1 MTQLQSWDGSITD
14 WYEKN
19 LGLRGGYSRKI
30 HRAYSSSIPNSE
42 YVQELPYGLRIVA
55 RSGKRL
61 SAPIKIESHYNHPYG
76 NPTSISDVRR
86 KLIKQ
91 LYKKKII
98 RR

>member
-1 MTQLQSWDGSITD
+1 MTQLQSWDGRLVD

-30 HRAYSSSIPNSE
+30 HRGLPSSLANSE
-42 YVQELPYGLRIVA
+42 YVQELPHGLKIVA

-61 SAPIKIESHYNHPYG
+61 STPIKIEPHYNHPYG
-76 NPTSISDVRR
+76 NPTSVSDMRK
-86 KLIKQ
+86 KLIKK
-91 LYKKKII
+91 LYEKKII